1 MFSSP
6 LEKYRPCMSLV
17 PAECYRSSIF
27 FNISSSSNN
36 NNSVSDSS
44 ISIINIYTR
53 LCINSR
59 WVVGI
64 CRMATR
70 VLYRSLP
77 DRLGGFYLSHSLRMA
92 VSGPEVAKVS
102 SIAAGRR
109 EKAAILIIIVVAAAV
124 AVEAAAAAAAAAAVA
139 VALAVI
145 LEHSLL
151 GKCDADWTCTP
162 LHQQLNQDMNMQILW
177 VCPYAF

>member
-1 MFSSP
+1 
-6 LEKYRPCMSLV
+6 MSLV
-17 PAECYRSSIF
+17 LAECHRRSIF

-77 DRLGGFYLSHSLRMA
+77 GPSLGEDSNLSHSLRI
-92 VSGPEVAKVS
+92 VVLGPEVAKMS

-124 AVEAAAAAAAAAAVA
+124 AVEAAAAAAAAAVAVA
-139 VALAVI
+139 VDLAAAI
-145 LEHSLL
+145 PEHSPL
-151 GKCDADWTCTP
+151 GKMRCRLDMHTPCTSS
-162 LHQQLNQDMNMQILW
+162 
-177 VCPYAF
+177 